1 MVSDSSP
8 ALPDE
13 VLSLLDD
20 GEPALVFTWA
30 RVPKFGT
37 RFGTFY
43 PIGVAIRAVDLVRNR
58 RHMARLRKATVG
70 VDFPLER
77 NMAMVVTPNRLLIW
91 KIHRHPRRIDEFLGQ
106 VSQTRIA
113 TARVPF
119 SNSGPWKT
127 VRIRLT
133 DATQLQFQVS
143 AEVSEQFVSLLDK
156 TDTN

>member
-1 MVSDSSP
+1 VSNSSP

-13 VLSLLDD
+13 VRFLLGD

-43 PIGVAIRAVDLVRNR
+43 PIGVAIRAVDVVRNR
-58 RHMARLRKATVG
+58 RHMAKLRKATVG
-70 VDFPLER
+70 VEFPLER

-91 KIHRHPRRIDEFLGQ
+91 KAHRHPRRIDEFLGEVWQ
-106 VSQTRIA
+106 ARIA
-113 TARVPF
+113 QATLPF
-119 SNSGPWKT
+119 TNSGPWKT

-133 DATQLQFQVS
+133 DATQLQFQVHS
-143 AEVSEQFVSLLDK
+143 RTSEQFVAALDK
-156 TDTN
+156 RGIH

>member
-1 MVSDSSP
+1 VSNSSP
-8 ALPDE
+8 TLPDE
-13 VLSLLDD
+13 VRSLLDD

-43 PIGVAIRAVDLVRNR
+43 PIGVAIRAVDVVRNR
-58 RHMARLRKATVG
+58 RHMAKLRKATVG

-91 KIHRHPRRIDEFLGQ
+91 KAHRHPRRIDEFLGEVWQ
-106 VSQTRIA
+106 ARIA
-113 TARVPF
+113 QARVPF
-119 SNSGPWKT
+119 TNSGPWKT

-133 DATQLQFQVS
+133 DAKQLQFQIE
-143 AEVSEQFVSLLDK
+143 ARASEQFVSALDK
-156 TDTN
+156 AGTN